1 MVKILVKE
9 KKLSIINPAELD
21 LKEEA
26 VVRINRVA
34 KVTSRGK
41 RFSFSTIVVV
51 GDGMGH
57 VGVGLG
63 KANEVISSIS
73 KAKDKAKRKIFK
85 SSIING
91 TIPHKIVGR
100 YGSSRV
106 LLKPAAPGTGIIAG
120 APVRAVMEQV
130 GVNNILTKRYGSSNP
145 MNIVRA
151 TINALEN
158 LQDAVKIANKRGI
171 KIKDVF
177 T

>member
-1 MVKILVKE
+1 MP
-9 KKLSIINPAELD
+9 IINPAELD

-51 GDGMGH
+51 GDGRGH

-73 KAKDKAKRKIFK
+73 KAKDKAKRNIFK
-85 SSIING
+85 STIING

-100 YGSSRV
+100 YGASRV

-158 LQDAVKIANKRGI
+158 LQDAVKIANKRGL

>member
-1 MVKILVKE
+1 M
-9 KKLSIINPAELD
+9 SIINPAELD

-63 KANEVISSIS
+63 KANEVITSIS
-73 KAKDKAKRKIFK
+73 KAKDKAKRNIFK
-85 SSIING
+85 STIING

-100 YGSSRV
+100 FGASRV

-171 KIKDVF
+171 KLKDVF

>member
-1 MVKILVKE
+1 MP
-9 KKLSIINPAELD
+9 IINPAELD

-73 KAKDKAKRKIFK
+73 KAKDKAKRNIFK
-85 SSIING
+85 STIING

-158 LQDAVKIANKRGI
+158 LQDAVRIANKRGL

>member
-1 MVKILVKE
+1 M
-9 KKLSIINPAELD
+9 SIINPAELD

-73 KAKDKAKRKIFK
+73 KAKDKAKRNIFK
-85 SSIING
+85 STIING

-100 YGSSRV
+100 YGASRV

-158 LQDAVKIANKRGI
+158 LQDAVKIANKRGL

>member
-1 MVKILVKE
+1 M
-9 KKLSIINPAELD
+9 SIINPAELD

-85 SSIING
+85 STIING

-177 T
+177 N

>member
-1 MVKILVKE
+1 MP
-9 KKLSIINPAELD
+9 IINPAELD

-63 KANEVISSIS
+63 KANEVITSIT
-73 KAKDKAKRKIFK
+73 KAKDKAKRNIFK
-85 SSIING
+85 STIING
-91 TIPHKIVGR
+91 TIPHKIVGK
-100 YGSSRV
+100 YGASRV

-158 LQDAVKIANKRGI
+158 LQDAVTIANKRGI

>member
-1 MVKILVKE
+1 
-9 KKLSIINPAELD
+9 
-21 LKEEA
+21 
-26 VVRINRVA
+26 
-34 KVTSRGK
+34 
-41 RFSFSTIVVV
+41 
-51 GDGMGH
+51 MGH
-57 VGVGLG
+57 VGMGLG
-63 KANEVISSIS
+63 KANEVITSIS
-73 KAKDKAKRKIFK
+73 KAKDKAKRNIFK
-85 SSIING
+85 STIING

-100 YGSSRV
+100 YGASRV

>member
-1 MVKILVKE
+1 
-9 KKLSIINPAELD
+9 LSIINPAELD

-41 RFSFSTIVVV
+41 RFSFSTLVVV

-57 VGVGLG
+57 VGMGLG
-63 KANEVISSIS
+63 KANEVITSIS
-73 KAKDKAKRKIFK
+73 KAKDKAKRNIFK
-85 SSIING
+85 STIING

-100 YGSSRV
+100 YGASRV
-106 LLKPAAPGTGIIAG
+106 LLKPASPGTGIIAG

>member
-1 MVKILVKE
+1 M
-9 KKLSIINPAELD
+9 SIINPAELD

-57 VGVGLG
+57 VGMGLG
-63 KANEVISSIS
+63 KANEVITSIS
-73 KAKDKAKRKIFK
+73 KAKDKAKRNIFK
-85 SSIING
+85 STIING

-100 YGSSRV
+100 FGASRV

>member
-1 MVKILVKE
+1 M
-9 KKLSIINPAELD
+9 SIINPAELD

-73 KAKDKAKRKIFK
+73 KAKDKAKRNIFK
-85 SSIING
+85 STIING

-100 YGSSRV
+100 YGASRV

-158 LQDAVKIANKRGI
+158 LQDAVKIANKRGV
-171 KIKDVF
+171 KVKDVF
-177 T
+177 S

>member
-1 MVKILVKE
+1 M
-9 KKLSIINPAELD
+9 SIINPAELD

-63 KANEVISSIS
+63 KADEVISSIS
-73 KAKDKAKRKIFK
+73 KAKDKAKRNIFK
-85 SSIING
+85 STIING

>member
-1 MVKILVKE
+1 M
-9 KKLSIINPAELD
+9 SIINPAELD

-73 KAKDKAKRKIFK
+73 KAKDKAKRNIFK
-85 SSIING
+85 STIING

-106 LLKPAAPGTGIIAG
+106 LLTPAAPGTGIIAG

-130 GVNNILTKRYGSSNP
+130 GVKNILTKRYGSSNP

-177 T
+177 S

>member
-1 MVKILVKE
+1 MP
-9 KKLSIINPAELD
+9 IINPAELD

-63 KANEVISSIS
+63 KANEVISSIA
-73 KAKDKAKRKIFK
+73 KAKDKAKRNIFK
-85 SSIING
+85 STIING
-91 TIPHKIVGR
+91 TIPHKIVGK
-100 YGSSRV
+100 YGASRV

-158 LQDAVKIANKRGI
+158 LQDAVNIANKRGV
-171 KIKDVF
+171 KVKDVF
-177 T
+177 S

>member
-1 MVKILVKE
+1 M
-9 KKLSIINPAELD
+9 SIINPAELD

-73 KAKDKAKRKIFK
+73 KAKDKAKRNIFK
-85 SSIING
+85 ATIING

-100 YGSSRV
+100 FGASRV
-106 LLKPAAPGTGIIAG
+106 FLKPAAPGTGIIAG

-158 LQDAVKIANKRGI
+158 LQDAVTIANKRGI

>member
-1 MVKILVKE
+1 M
-9 KKLSIINPAELD
+9 SIINPAELD

-63 KANEVISSIS
+63 KANEGISSIS
-73 KAKDKAKRKIFK
+73 KAKDKAKRNIFK
-85 SSIING
+85 STIING

-106 LLKPAAPGTGIIAG
+106 LLKPASPGTGIIAG

-145 MNIVRA
+145 LNIVRA

>member
-1 MVKILVKE
+1 M
-9 KKLSIINPAELD
+9 SIINPAELD

-51 GDGMGH
+51 GDGRGH

-73 KAKDKAKRKIFK
+73 KAKDKAKRNIFK
-85 SSIING
+85 STIING
-91 TIPHKIVGR
+91 TIPHKIVGK

-130 GVNNILTKRYGSSNP
+130 GVKNILTKRYGSSNP

-151 TINALEN
+151 AINALEN

>member
-1 MVKILVKE
+1 MP
-9 KKLSIINPAELD
+9 IINPAELD

-63 KANEVISSIS
+63 KANEVISSIT
-73 KAKDKAKRKIFK
+73 KAKDKAKRNIFK
-85 SSIING
+85 STIING
-91 TIPHKIVGR
+91 TIPHKIVGK
-100 YGSSRV
+100 YGASRV

-158 LQDAVKIANKRGI
+158 LQDAVNIANKRGI

>member
-1 MVKILVKE
+1 MP
-9 KKLSIINPAELD
+9 IINPAELD

-73 KAKDKAKRKIFK
+73 KAKDKAKRNIFK

-91 TIPHKIVGR
+91 TIPHKIIGR

-171 KIKDVF
+171 KIKNIF

>member
-1 MVKILVKE
+1 M
-9 KKLSIINPAELD
+9 SIINPAELD
-21 LKEEA
+21 LKEAA

-73 KAKDKAKRKIFK
+73 KAKDKAKRSIFK
-85 SSIING
+85 STIING

-100 YGSSRV
+100 YGASRV

>member
-1 MVKILVKE
+1 
-9 KKLSIINPAELD
+9 LSIINPAELD

-85 SSIING
+85 STIING

-177 T
+177 N

>member
-1 MVKILVKE
+1 
-9 KKLSIINPAELD
+9 LSIINPAELD

-63 KANEVISSIS
+63 KANEVITSIT
-73 KAKDKAKRKIFK
+73 KAKDKAKRNIFK
-85 SSIING
+85 STIING

-100 YGSSRV
+100 FGASRV

-158 LQDAVKIANKRGI
+158 LQDAVTIANKRGI

>member
-1 MVKILVKE
+1 MA
-9 KKLSIINPAELD
+9 IINPAELD

-73 KAKDKAKRKIFK
+73 KAKDKAKRNIFK
-85 SSIING
+85 ATIING
-91 TIPHKIVGR
+91 TIPHKIVGKF
-100 YGSSRV
+100 GASRV
-106 LLKPAAPGTGIIAG
+106 LLKPASPGTGIIAG

-130 GVNNILTKRYGSSNP
+130 GVNNILTKRYGSSNQ

-158 LQDAVKIANKRGI
+158 LQDAVQIANKRGI

>member
-1 MVKILVKE
+1 M
-9 KKLSIINPAELD
+9 SIVNPAELD
-21 LKEEA
+21 LKEEV

-57 VGVGLG
+57 VGMGLG

-85 SSIING
+85 STIING

-100 YGSSRV
+100 YGASRV

-120 APVRAVMEQV
+120 GPVRAVMEQV

>member
-1 MVKILVKE
+1 M
-9 KKLSIINPAELD
+9 SIINPAELD

-51 GDGMGH
+51 GDGLGH

-73 KAKDKAKRKIFK
+73 KAKDKAKRNIFK
-85 SSIING
+85 STIING

-158 LQDAVKIANKRGI
+158 LQDAVKIANKRGL

>member
-1 MVKILVKE
+1 
-9 KKLSIINPAELD
+9 
-21 LKEEA
+21 
-26 VVRINRVA
+26 
-34 KVTSRGK
+34 
-41 RFSFSTIVVV
+41 
-51 GDGMGH
+51 MGH

-63 KANEVISSIS
+63 KANEVITSIS
-73 KAKDKAKRKIFK
+73 KAKDKAKRNIFK
-85 SSIING
+85 STIING

-100 YGSSRV
+100 FGASRV

-177 T
+177 I

>member
-1 MVKILVKE
+1 LP
-9 KKLSIINPAELD
+9 IINPAELD

-63 KANEVISSIS
+63 KANEVISSIT
-73 KAKDKAKRKIFK
+73 KAKDKAKRNIFK
-85 SSIING
+85 STIING
-91 TIPHKIVGR
+91 TIPHKIVGK
-100 YGSSRV
+100 YGASRV

-158 LQDAVKIANKRGI
+158 LQDAVNIANKRGI
-171 KIKDVF
+171 KVKDIF
-177 T
+177 S

>member
-1 MVKILVKE
+1 M
-9 KKLSIINPAELD
+9 SIINPAELD

-63 KANEVISSIS
+63 KANEVITSIT
-73 KAKDKAKRKIFK
+73 KAKDKAKRNIFK
-85 SSIING
+85 STIING
-91 TIPHKIVGR
+91 TIPHKIVGKF
-100 YGSSRV
+100 GASRV
-106 LLKPAAPGTGIIAG
+106 LLRPAAPGTGIIAG

-158 LQDAVKIANKRGI
+158 LQDAVNIANKRGI
-171 KIKDVF
+171 KVKDVF
-177 T
+177 S

>member
-1 MVKILVKE
+1 MP
-9 KKLSIINPAELD
+9 IINPAELD

-63 KANEVISSIS
+63 KANEVISSIT
-73 KAKDKAKRKIFK
+73 KAKDKAKRNIFK
-85 SSIING
+85 STIING
-91 TIPHKIVGR
+91 TIPHKIVGK
-100 YGSSRV
+100 YGASRV

-158 LQDAVKIANKRGI
+158 LQDAVNIANKRGI
-171 KIKDVF
+171 KVKDVF
-177 T
+177 S

>member
-1 MVKILVKE
+1 M
-9 KKLSIINPAELD
+9 SIINPAELD

-51 GDGMGH
+51 GDGRGH

-73 KAKDKAKRKIFK
+73 KAKDKAKRNIFK
-85 SSIING
+85 STIING

-130 GVNNILTKRYGSSNP
+130 GVNNILTKRYGASNP

>member
-1 MVKILVKE
+1 M
-9 KKLSIINPAELD
+9 SIINPAELD

-57 VGVGLG
+57 VGMGLG

-73 KAKDKAKRKIFK
+73 KAKDKAKRNIFK
-85 SSIING
+85 STIING

-151 TINALEN
+151 AINALEN